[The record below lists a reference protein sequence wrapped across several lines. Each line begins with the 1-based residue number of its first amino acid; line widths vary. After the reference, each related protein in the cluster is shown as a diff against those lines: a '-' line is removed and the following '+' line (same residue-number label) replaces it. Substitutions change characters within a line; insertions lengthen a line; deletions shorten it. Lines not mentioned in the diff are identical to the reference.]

1 MYIPNWYN
9 WGVNVIA
16 LSSLRSFWIDHP
28 SAESALRNW
37 HNVLRGSTI
46 QSFSGL
52 KLMFNSVEL
61 VNPYTV
67 FDVGGNK
74 YRVITRVSYL
84 HQTVHIKYVFTHKEY
99 DKWKP

>member
-1 MYIPNWYN
+1 
-9 WGVNVIA
+9 
-16 LSSLRSFWIDHP
+16 
-28 SAESALRNW
+28 
-37 HNVLRGSTI
+37 
-46 QSFSGL
+46 
-52 KLMFNSVEL
+52 MFNSVDL